1 MVNASVLVREFLLT
15 QASVTSLL
23 GTNRNGSIYCSYDV
37 PQGFNPDLGPAIQIF
52 RNGGIAD
59 HEILQRVNARLQI
72 RVWTGK
78 EQVKQAS
85 TLYGA
90 IFDVLHGATGV
101 TLTTGTLMSAL
112 EETGPQEMTD
122 PELGWVAINS
132 FYAVM
137 ARPN

>member
-1 MVNASVLVREFLLT
+1 MVNASFLVREYLLS
-15 QASVTSLL
+15 QASVTALL
-23 GTNRNGSIYCSYDV
+23 GTNKNGSIYCSYDL
-37 PQGFNPDLGPAIQIF
+37 PTGFNPDLGPAIQIF

-59 HEILQRVNARLQI
+59 HEILQRVNARLQV
-72 RVWTGK
+72 RVWVGK
-78 EQVKQAS
+78 EQVVKAS

-101 TLTTGTLMSAL
+101 TLTQGTLMSAL